1 LNHACLLLLTGMSC
15 ALLLP
20 PSMLPQSDSAAIT
33 GTVSDSEGNAVVQ
46 AAIQVTDL
54 KTGMSYKT
62 SSAATGD
69 YTFAQLPPGAY
80 EISAFVPGLLPFK
93 RPDIALGAAATLRI
107 DIRLREIQLGT
118 LGENREVIA
127 SLMIPRAAPSGPVPR
142 TSDGKPDLSGVW
154 APSFPVDPGKP
165 APLPWAEAVWRERMA
180 NNLKDAPAARCL
192 PTTISQMGMFAFVK
206 LVQTPTLLVMMAE
219 GELPRQVFLD
229 GRGHPKD
236 PDPTW
241 MGHSIGRWE
250 GDTLVVDTVG
260 FNDKNWLFQSYPQ
273 TERLHFIE
281 RFRRSDFGH
290 LETEITIDDPG
301 AFAKPWI
308 IKKVSALAPDTE
320 ITETVCVENN
330 RDVEHLVGK

>member
-1 LNHACLLLLTGMSC
+1 MFS
-15 ALLLP
+15 
-20 PSMLPQSDSAAIT
+20 QRDRAAIT

-54 KTGMSYKT
+54 KTGTSYKT

-93 RPDIALGAAATLRI
+93 RPDIALGAATTLRI
-107 DIRLREIQLGT
+107 DIRLRDVQLNT

-127 SLMIPRAAPSGPVPR
+127 SLIIPRAAPSGPVPR
-142 TSDGKPDLSGVW
+142 TSDSKPDLSGVW

-165 APLPWAEAVWRERMA
+165 VPLPWAEALWRERMA

-192 PTTISQMGMFAFVK
+192 PTTVSQMGMFAFVK

-236 PDPTW
+236 PDPLGW
-241 MGHSIGRWE
+241 GIPSGGGKGKRWLS
-250 GDTLVVDTVG
+250 T
-260 FNDKNWLFQSYPQ
+260 
-273 TERLHFIE
+273 R
-281 RFRRSDFGH
+281 
-290 LETEITIDDPG
+290 
-301 AFAKPWI
+301 
-308 IKKVSALAPDTE
+308 
-320 ITETVCVENN
+320 
-330 RDVEHLVGK
+330 